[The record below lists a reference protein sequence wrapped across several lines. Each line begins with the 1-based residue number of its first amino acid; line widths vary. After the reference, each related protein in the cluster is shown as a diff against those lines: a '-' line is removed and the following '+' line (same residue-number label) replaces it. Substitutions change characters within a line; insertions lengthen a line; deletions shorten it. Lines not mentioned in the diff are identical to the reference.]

1 MIINFLIIIKQKMQ
15 SRKNWGLLVL
25 LLILYM
31 GIAVSLNIY
40 YIKSNANTSQ
50 YIEIAAVPGSGEV
63 TFRGMLIDSSWYNP
77 QDVIVDSST
86 WAKNE
91 TGTLYTATD
100 DSTLHLKIPGG
111 EKFETTFNVGPEQG
125 KVEVDARG
133 KKIILDLRADAEIE
147 MGKSFELPMLSG
159 CGVSQY
165 VINRN
170 AAIVVGAVAIIMIFA
185 IFLLHKE
192 RKSTKK
198 ENTQRNNAVELLRF
212 AIIMC
217 VCVHHYCGYAPGGYL
232 GVDFF
237 FVLGGFLLMQH
248 FRYKNHSE
256 QMPVTIA
263 WSYTIGRYKRL
274 LPAYLFAFL
283 ISILLG
289 ISLAETISGSV
300 FVNNSIWELSM
311 LEGFGITEN
320 LVVGP
325 GWFCSSMLIAGFII
339 YFLLAK
345 NEKIYLQLIAPVSFM
360 VIFTWMFRTFGHLN
374 RWLQYDS
381 FIATGT
387 LRGFAEMGL
396 GCICFKIFTYLKERV
411 TEKYKIWS
419 SIIEICCI
427 GYITYIIFNYG
438 MTQAD
443 FTCVLAMA
451 VLITSLFIGNSFL
464 ARMLNNKISGYLGK
478 ISLAIYLNHIVLA
491 KVNWNLLLG
500 IEWKYSFICYLL
512 IVIVFSCISTEFVNS
527 FLYMLKQRRERFC

>member
-50 YIEIAAVPGSGEV
+50 YIEIVIAAVPGSGEV

-100 DSTLHLKIPGG
+100 DSTLHLKIPSG

-133 KKIILDLRADAEIE
+133 EKIILDLRADAEIE

-396 GCICFKIFTYLKERV
+396 GCICFKIFTYLK
-411 TEKYKIWS
+411 
-419 SIIEICCI
+419 
-427 GYITYIIFNYG
+427 
-438 MTQAD
+438 
-443 FTCVLAMA
+443 MA

-500 IEWKYSFICYLL
+500 IEWKYSFICYLV

-527 FLYMLKQRRERFC
+527 LLYMLKQRRERFC

>member
-1 MIINFLIIIKQKMQ
+1 MQ

-31 GIAVSLNIY
+31 GIAVPLNIY

-100 DSTLHLKIPGG
+100 DSTLHLKIPSG

-345 NEKIYLQLIAPVSFM
+345 NEKI
-360 VIFTWMFRTFGHLN
+360 
-374 RWLQYDS
+374 
-381 FIATGT
+381 
-387 LRGFAEMGL
+387 
-396 GCICFKIFTYLKERV
+396 
-411 TEKYKIWS
+411 
-419 SIIEICCI
+419 
-427 GYITYIIFNYG
+427 
-438 MTQAD
+438 
-443 FTCVLAMA
+443 
-451 VLITSLFIGNSFL
+451 
-464 ARMLNNKISGYLGK
+464 
-478 ISLAIYLNHIVLA
+478 
-491 KVNWNLLLG
+491 
-500 IEWKYSFICYLL
+500 
-512 IVIVFSCISTEFVNS
+512 
-527 FLYMLKQRRERFC
+527 